1 MPHVMAYL
9 RQAMSK
15 GAAELAP
22 ERGGRKRGVQ
32 GANGRSLGVLPAP
45 PRARQLPPGTAMQN
59 PDIARL
65 FDEVADLLE
74 IQDAN
79 PFRVRAYRNAA
90 RPIRDFPEPIA
101 DLVRAGT
108 KDLTDIPGIGDD
120 LAEKITDIVT
130 TGELPL
136 RKQLASKLP
145 AGLLDLLRISG
156 LGPKRVKLLY
166 KKLKVKSAADL
177 AKALEAGKI
186 QKLKGFGPKM
196 EEKIRVGLG
205 QVHVGEVRLLHNEAE
220 TQARGMVAYLEAGGG
235 LRQIEVAGSYRRR
248 RETVGDLDIVVT
260 SERES
265 SAKVM
270 DRFVAYGDVAE
281 IISKGETRATVKLRG
296 GLQVDLR
303 AVEPDAYGAALL
315 YFTGSKAHNIE
326 LRKIAQEKSYKLNE
340 YGLFKGTRRAAGKTE
355 QEIYA
360 KLGLDWIAPELREAR
375 GEIALARDHR
385 LPHLV
390 EVKDVRGDLQMHT
403 SATDGKGT
411 IEEMAHAGRALGYQY
426 IAITDHSK
434 RVTMA
439 LGLDA
444 KRLREQWQ
452 AVDALNATSRDFTIL
467 KSVELDILESG
478 KLDLPDDVLAEAEY
492 VVATIHYGL
501 NQNQKELTRRL
512 VGAAEHPWVDAIGH
526 PTGRLVGKR
535 EPYAF
540 DFDALCRACAATG
553 CLLELNGHP
562 ERMDLP
568 DTLAAAG
575 KQHGVRVVLSTDS
588 HQPGNLPF
596 MRYAVYLARRA
607 GLEAADIL
615 NTRPLAEFRKG
626 LKRAVEAGRGR

>member
-1 MPHVMAYL
+1 
-9 RQAMSK
+9 
-15 GAAELAP
+15 
-22 ERGGRKRGVQ
+22 
-32 GANGRSLGVLPAP
+32 
-45 PRARQLPPGTAMQN
+45 MQN

-90 RPIRDFPEPIA
+90 RTIRDFPEPIT

-108 KDLTDIPGIGDD
+108 KDLTDIAGIGDD

-136 RKQLASKLP
+136 RKQLANKLP
-145 AGLLDLLRISG
+145 AGLLDLLRIPG

-177 AKALEAGKI
+177 AAALDKGRV

-196 EEKIRVGLG
+196 EEKMRAGIG
-205 QVHVGEVRLLHNEAE
+205 QAQVGERRMLLNEAE
-220 TQARGMVAYLEAGGG
+220 TQATAVVAYLEAGGG
-235 LRQIEVAGSYRRR
+235 IRQMEVAGSYRRR
-248 RETVGDLDIVVT
+248 RETIGDLDIVVT
-260 SERES
+260 SEGKN
-265 SAKVM
+265 SAPVM
-270 DRFVAYGDVAE
+270 DRFVAYGDVANV
-281 IISKGETRATVKLRG
+281 ISKGDTRATVKLRG

-315 YFTGSKAHNIE
+315 YFTGSKAHNID

-355 QEIYA
+355 EEIYT
-360 KLGLDWIAPELREAR
+360 KLGLDWIPPELREAR
-375 GEIALARDHR
+375 GEIALAREHR

-390 EVKDVRGDLQMHT
+390 EVNDIRGDLQMHT

-411 IEEMAHAGRALGYQY
+411 IEDMAHAARGLGYEY

-444 KRLREQWQ
+444 KRLREQWK
-452 AVDALNATSRDFTIL
+452 AIDAWNASSRGFTIL
-467 KSVELDILESG
+467 RSVELDILENG
-478 KLDLPDDVLAEAEY
+478 KLDLPDDVLADADY

-501 NQNQKELTRRL
+501 NQGEKELTRRL

-540 DFDALCRACAATG
+540 DFDALCRTCAATG

-568 DTLAAAG
+568 DTLAAAA
-575 KQHGVRVVLSTDS
+575 KQHGVRFVLSTDS

-596 MRYAVYLARRA
+596 MKYAVYLARRA
-607 GLEAADIL
+607 GLEAGDIL

-626 LKRAVEAGRGR
+626 LKRAKP

>member
-1 MPHVMAYL
+1 
-9 RQAMSK
+9 
-15 GAAELAP
+15 
-22 ERGGRKRGVQ
+22 
-32 GANGRSLGVLPAP
+32 
-45 PRARQLPPGTAMQN
+45 MQN

-90 RPIRDFPEPIA
+90 RTIRDFPEPIA
-101 DLVRAGT
+101 DLVRTGT
-108 KDLTDIPGIGDD
+108 KDLTDIAGIGED
-120 LAEKITDIVT
+120 LAEKITAIVT

-145 AGLLDLLRISG
+145 AGLLDLLRIPG

-177 AKALEAGKI
+177 AAALDKGRI

-196 EEKIRVGLG
+196 EEKIRAGLG
-205 QVHVGEVRLLHNEAE
+205 QAQVGERRMLLNEAE
-220 TQARGMVAYLEAGGG
+220 TQATAVLAYLEAGGG
-235 LRQIEVAGSYRRR
+235 IGQIEVAGSYRRR
-248 RETVGDLDIVVT
+248 RETIGDLDIVVT
-260 SERES
+260 SEGKD
-265 SAKVM
+265 SATVM
-270 DRFVAYGDVAE
+270 NRFVAYGDVAE
-281 IISKGETRATVKLRG
+281 VISKGETRATVKLRG

-326 LRKIAQEKSYKLNE
+326 LRKIAQEKAYKLNE

-360 KLGLDWIAPELREAR
+360 KLGLDWIPPELREAR
-375 GEIALARDHR
+375 GEIALAREHR

-390 EVKDVRGDLQMHT
+390 DVKDIRGDLQMHT

-411 IEEMAHAGRALGYQY
+411 IEDMAHAARALGYEY

-444 KRLREQWQ
+444 KRLREQWK
-452 AVDALNATSRDFTIL
+452 AIDAWNATSRGFTIL

-478 KLDLPDDVLAEAEY
+478 KLDLPDDVLAEADY
-492 VVATIHYGL
+492 VVATIHYGI
-501 NQNQKELTRRL
+501 NQSEKELTRRL
-512 VGAAEHPWVDAIGH
+512 VGAAEHAWVDAIGH

-540 DFDALCRACAATG
+540 DFEALCRACVATG

-575 KQHGVRVVLSTDS
+575 KQHGVRFVLSTDS

-596 MRYAVYLARRA
+596 MKYAVYLARRA
-607 GLEAADIL
+607 GLEAGDIL

-626 LKRAVEAGRGR
+626 LKRARP

>member
-1 MPHVMAYL
+1 
-9 RQAMSK
+9 
-15 GAAELAP
+15 
-22 ERGGRKRGVQ
+22 
-32 GANGRSLGVLPAP
+32 
-45 PRARQLPPGTAMQN
+45 MQN

-90 RPIRDFPEPIA
+90 RTIRDFPEPIA

-108 KDLTDIPGIGDD
+108 KDLTEIAGIGDD
-120 LAEKITDIVT
+120 LAEKIAAIVT

-145 AGLLDLLRISG
+145 AGLLDLLRIPG

-177 AKALEAGKI
+177 AAALDKGRI

-196 EEKIRVGLG
+196 EEKMRAGLG
-205 QVHVGEVRLLHNEAE
+205 QAQVGERRMLLNEAAV
-220 TQARGMVAYLEAGGG
+220 QATAVVVYLEASGAI
-235 LRQIEVAGSYRRR
+235 RQIEVAGSYRRR
-248 RETVGDLDIVVT
+248 RETIGDLDIVVT
-260 SERES
+260 SGES
-265 SAKVM
+265 AQAM
-270 DRFVAYGDVAE
+270 DRFVAYGEVAE
-281 IISKGETRATVKLRG
+281 VISKGETRATVKLRG

-326 LRKIAQEKSYKLNE
+326 LRKIAQEQSYKLNE

-355 QEIYA
+355 DEIYA
-360 KLGLDWIAPELREAR
+360 KLGLDWIPPELREAR
-375 GEIALARDHR
+375 GEIALARAHR

-390 EVKDVRGDLQMHT
+390 EVKDIRGDLQMHT

-411 IEEMAHAGRALGYQY
+411 IEDMAHAARALGYQY

-439 LGLDA
+439 LGLDT
-444 KRLREQWQ
+444 KRLREQWR
-452 AVDALNATSRDFTIL
+452 AIDELNAHSRGGGFTIL

-478 KLDLPDDVLAEAEY
+478 KLDLPDDVLAEADY
-492 VVATIHYGL
+492 VVATIHYGT
-501 NQNQKELTRRL
+501 NQTERQLTRRL
-512 VGAAEHPWVDAIGH
+512 VGAAEHRWIDAIGH
-526 PTGRLVGKR
+526 PTGRRLGKR
-535 EPYAF
+535 EPYRL
-540 DFDALCRACAATG
+540 DFDALARACAGAG

-568 DTLAAAG
+568 DTLAAAA
-575 KQHGVRVVLSTDS
+575 KQHGARFVLSTDS
-588 HQPGNLPF
+588 HQPNNLPF
-596 MRYAVYLARRA
+596 MKYAVDLARRA
-607 GLEAADIL
+607 WLEAGDIA
-615 NTRPLAEFRKG
+615 NTRPLAEFRKA
-626 LKRAVEAGRGR
+626 LKRAKESR

>member
-1 MPHVMAYL
+1 
-9 RQAMSK
+9 
-15 GAAELAP
+15 
-22 ERGGRKRGVQ
+22 
-32 GANGRSLGVLPAP
+32 
-45 PRARQLPPGTAMQN
+45 MQN

-90 RPIRDFPEPIA
+90 RTIRDYPEPLT

-108 KDLTDIPGIGDD
+108 KDLTDIAGIGDD
-120 LAEKITDIVT
+120 LAEKITAIVT

-136 RKQLASKLP
+136 QKELARKLP
-145 AGLLDLLRISG
+145 AGLLDLLRIPG

-177 AKALEAGKI
+177 AAALDKGRV

-196 EEKIRVGLG
+196 EEKMRAGIG
-205 QVHVGEVRLLHNEAE
+205 QAQVQERRMLLNEAE
-220 TQARGMVAYLEAGGG
+220 TQATAVVAYLEAGGG
-235 LRQIEVAGSYRRR
+235 IRQMEVAGSYRRR
-248 RETVGDLDIVVT
+248 RETIGDLDIVVT
-260 SERES
+260 SEGKN
-265 SAKVM
+265 SAPVM
-270 DRFVAYGDVAE
+270 DRFVAYGDVANV
-281 IISKGETRATVKLRG
+281 ISKGDTRATVKLRG

-303 AVEPDAYGAALL
+303 AVAPDAYGAALL
-315 YFTGSKAHNIE
+315 YFTGSKAHNID

-340 YGLFKGTRRAAGKTE
+340 YGLFKGTRRVAGKTE
-355 QEIYA
+355 EEVYA
-360 KLGLDWIAPELREAR
+360 KLGLDWIPPELREAR
-375 GEIALARDHR
+375 GEIALAREHR
-385 LPHLV
+385 LPRLV
-390 EVKDVRGDLQMHT
+390 EVKDIRGDLQMHT

-411 IEEMAHAGRALGYQY
+411 IEDMAHAARALGYEY

-444 KRLREQWQ
+444 KRLREQWK
-452 AVDALNATSRDFTIL
+452 AIDAWNASSRGFTIL
-467 KSVELDILESG
+467 RSVELDILENG
-478 KLDLPDDVLAEAEY
+478 KLDLPDDVLADADY

-501 NQNQKELTRRL
+501 NQGEKELTRRL

-540 DFDALCRACAATG
+540 DFEALCRSCAATG

-575 KQHGVRVVLSTDS
+575 KQHGVRFVLSTDS

-596 MRYAVYLARRA
+596 MKYAVYLARRA

-615 NTRPLAEFRKG
+615 NTRPLNEFRRV
-626 LKRAVEAGRGR
+626 LKRGGRGR

>member
-1 MPHVMAYL
+1 
-9 RQAMSK
+9 
-15 GAAELAP
+15 
-22 ERGGRKRGVQ
+22 
-32 GANGRSLGVLPAP
+32 
-45 PRARQLPPGTAMQN
+45 MQN

-90 RPIRDFPEPIA
+90 RTIRDFPEPLA
-101 DLVRAGT
+101 DLVRTGT

-120 LAEKITDIVT
+120 LAEKITAIVT

-145 AGLLDLLRISG
+145 AGLLDLLRIPG

-177 AKALEAGKI
+177 AAALDKGRI
-186 QKLKGFGPKM
+186 QRLKGFGPKM
-196 EEKIRVGLG
+196 EEKIRAGLG
-205 QVHVGEVRLLHNEAE
+205 QAQVGERRMLLNEAE
-220 TQARGMVAYLEAGGG
+220 TQATAVLAYLEAGGG
-235 LRQIEVAGSYRRR
+235 IGQIEVAGSYRRR
-248 RETVGDLDIVVT
+248 RETIGDLDIVVT
-260 SERES
+260 SEGKD
-265 SAKVM
+265 SATVM
-270 DRFVAYGDVAE
+270 NRFVAYGDVAE
-281 IISKGETRATVKLRG
+281 VISKGETRATVKLRG

-326 LRKIAQEKSYKLNE
+326 LRKIAQEKAYKLNE

-360 KLGLDWIAPELREAR
+360 KLGLDWIPPELREAR
-375 GEIALARDHR
+375 GEIALAREHR

-390 EVKDVRGDLQMHT
+390 EVKDIRGDLQMHT

-411 IEEMAHAGRALGYQY
+411 IEDMAHGARALGYEY

-444 KRLREQWQ
+444 KRLREQWK
-452 AVDALNATSRDFTIL
+452 AIDAWNATSRGFTIL

-478 KLDLPDDVLAEAEY
+478 KLDLPDDVLAEADY
-492 VVATIHYGL
+492 VVATIHYGI
-501 NQNQKELTRRL
+501 NQGEKELTRRL
-512 VGAAEHPWVDAIGH
+512 VGAAEHAWVDAIGH

-540 DFDALCRACAATG
+540 DFEALCRACVATG

-575 KQHGVRVVLSTDS
+575 KQHGVRFVLSTDS

-596 MRYAVYLARRA
+596 MRYAVDLARRA
-607 GLEAADIL
+607 GLEAGDIL

-626 LKRAVEAGRGR
+626 LKRAVEGGKGR